1 MEIYKLIDDV
11 NGHFV
16 FEKGQNTVLVDT
28 GSPYSFH
35 CGPEPLSICYS
46 TCVTGNSGDISAMS
60 QRLHNLIEKDST
72 LAPLRSMIDGFSL
85 EGLISLFQSRHGQA
99 LAKTL
104 RLNIDVLKAA
114 KHGDAK
120 MKAKVLGVDFDSISK
135 HVGVPITT
143 ILGTDS
149 LVKYKIVIDK
159 IRNQIMFD
167 MEEIPFD
174 GTTVPT
180 EKFGNCMALNVKLNG
195 VPRTLLLDTGITAS
209 YADMVWL
216 DGCND
221 KGRRI
226 DYHPLADYY
235 TVPVYRALTEFG
247 GRNYQVKYGVLP
259 DLLREKMTE
268 AIGLKPGVLQ
278 GILGASILENR
289 RVYMD
294 IGSEIF
300 SVGSF

>member
-11 NGHFV
+11 NGYFV

-28 GSPYSFH
+28 GLPNSFH

-60 QRLHNLIEKDST
+60 QRLHNLIEKDPT
-72 LAPLRSMIDGFSL
+72 LAPLRTMIHGFTL
-85 EGLISLFQSRHGQA
+85 EGLISLFQSRHGKA

-104 RLNIDVLKAA
+104 QLNIDVLQAA
-114 KHGDAK
+114 KQGDAK
-120 MKAKVLGVDFDSISK
+120 MKAKVLGIDFDAISK

-143 ILGTDS
+143 ILGADC
-149 LVKYKIVIDK
+149 LAKYKIVIDK

-174 GTTVPT
+174 GTSVPT
-180 EKFGNCMALNVKLNG
+180 EKFGDCMALEVKLNG
-195 VPRTLLLDTGITAS
+195 VSRKLLLDTGITAS

-216 DGCND
+216 DGCMD
-221 KGRRI
+221 KGHRI

-268 AIGLKPGVLQ
+268 AIGLKPGTLQ
-278 GILGASILENR
+278 GLLGASILESGR
-289 RVYMD
+289 FYID
-294 IGSEIF
+294 ISSEIF
-300 SVGSF
+300 TVGSF

>member
-11 NGHFV
+11 NGYFV
-16 FEKGQNTVLVDT
+16 FEKGQNMILVDT

-46 TCVTGNSGDISAMS
+46 TCVTGSSGDVSAMS

-72 LAPLRSMIDGFSL
+72 LAPLRTMIEGFSL
-85 EGLISLFQSRHGQA
+85 ESLITLLQSRHGQA
-99 LAKTL
+99 LAKAL
-104 RLNIDVLKAA
+104 HINIDVLQAA
-114 KHGDAK
+114 KRGDTK
-120 MKAKVLGVDFDSISK
+120 MQAKVLGVDFDGISK

-149 LVKYKIVIDK
+149 LSKYKIVIDK

-167 MEEIPFD
+167 LEEIPFD
-174 GTTVPT
+174 GTSVPT
-180 EKFGNCMALNVKLNG
+180 EKFGDCMALNVKVNG
-195 VPRTLLLDTGITAS
+195 VPRKLLLDTGITVS

-216 DGCND
+216 DGCMD

-259 DLLREKMTE
+259 EILRDKMTE
-268 AIGLKPGVLQ
+268 AIGVNPGVIQ
-278 GILGASILENR
+278 GVLGASILEDR
-289 RVYMD
+289 RFYID
-294 IGSEIF
+294 IGSETF
-300 SVGSF
+300 CVGSF